1 MLLSSAWS
9 RSPVCSIVTPV
20 SFWACLV
27 DMTLSIYTTLAGK
40 VSVWSKLSSVL
51 PVACASFSYTGLGLA
66 RVACLRGQ
74 LRRSYWSFT
83 SRIVTKP
90 DQSVVGSASGGG
102 TIPALLRMSKKLAGR
117 LILERSLIFPASS
130 NCFPVSSFR
139 EQIADRVVSRRSR
152 SADTTCVRQLIA

>member
-1 MLLSSAWS
+1 M
-9 RSPVCSIVTPV
+9 CSIVTPV

-51 PVACASFSYTGLGLA
+51 RVACASFSYTGLGFA

-102 TIPALLRMSKKLAGR
+102 TSPALLRMSKKLGGR
-117 LILERSLIFPASS
+117 PSAHLRTVAYIPGILQLFPCFFFESKLLTGWCPVGVLIQH
-130 NCFPVSSFR
+130 V
-139 EQIADRVVSRRSR
+139 
-152 SADTTCVRQLIA
+152 CVG

>member
-139 EQIADRVVSRRSR
+139 EQIADRVVSCRG
-152 SADTTCVRQLIA
+152 SADSTCVRRLIA